1 MIIIY
6 KKCPICGKLF
16 KANTHGRPRK
26 YCSDDCKWEDIKA
39 KRKKERKI
47 TQKCQYCGKTFKAN
61 KDQIY
66 CSDECRRQAEFQI
79 RKENRKITQ
88 KCQYCGKTFKG
99 NKRKY
104 CSPECAK
111 KANNDKTSRRKS
123 YLWYNNIEFRKRKVL
138 KYGEGVG
145 TIILAEN
152 KDNDWEKELI
162 RIRALK
168 RRAGLNRKV

>member
-26 YCSDDCKWEDIKA
+26 YCSKECKIKQKNI
-39 KRKKERKI
+39 KRKERRI
-47 TQKCQYCGKTFKAN
+47 IEQKCQYCGKTFKAN
-61 KDQIY
+61 K
-66 CSDECRRQAEFQI
+66 
-79 RKENRKITQ
+79 
-88 KCQYCGKTFKG
+88 
-99 NKRKY
+99 RKY

-111 KANNDKTSRRKS
+111 KADQDNMNKRNSHRWYHDIEYRKQ
-123 YLWYNNIEFRKRKVL
+123 NVL
-138 KYGEGVG
+138 IYGSGVG
-145 TIILAEN
+145 TIKLAEN

-168 RRAGLNRKV
+168 RQAGLNRKV

>member
-6 KKCPICGKLF
+6 KECPICGKTF
-16 KANTHGRPRK
+16 KANEFGRPRK

-39 KRKKERKI
+39 KRKKERI
-47 TQKCQYCGKTFKAN
+47 
-61 KDQIY
+61 I
-66 CSDECRRQAEFQI
+66 E
-79 RKENRKITQ
+79 Q

-111 KANNDKTSRRKS
+111 KANNDITSKRKS
-123 YLWYNNIEFRKRKVL
+123 YLWYNDIEFRKRKVL
-138 KYGEGVG
+138 KYGGGLG
-145 TIILAEN
+145 TILLSEN
-152 KDNDWEKELI
+152 KDDDWEKELI

-168 RRAGLNRKV
+168 KQAGLRKV

>member
-16 KANTHGRPRK
+16 KVNEFGRPRK

-39 KRKKERKI
+39 KRKKERI
-47 TQKCQYCGKTFKAN
+47 
-61 KDQIY
+61 I
-66 CSDECRRQAEFQI
+66 E
-79 RKENRKITQ
+79 Q

-104 CSPECAK
+104 CSPECAR
-111 KANNDKTSRRKS
+111 KANLDKTNKRNSHR
-123 YLWYNNIEFRKRKVL
+123 WYHDIEYRKRKVL
-138 KYGEGVG
+138 KHGEGVG
-145 TIILAEN
+145 TITLSEN

-162 RIRALK
+162 RVRALK
-168 RRAGLNRKV
+168 KQAGLNRKV